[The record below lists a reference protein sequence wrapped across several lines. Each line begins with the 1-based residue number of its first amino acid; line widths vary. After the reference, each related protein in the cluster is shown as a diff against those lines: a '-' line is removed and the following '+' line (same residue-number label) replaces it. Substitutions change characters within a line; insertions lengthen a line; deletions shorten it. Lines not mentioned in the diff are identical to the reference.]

1 MSERRA
7 KLPAQV
13 FEIVPVTPQ
22 QPPIARWLL
31 FVVGVIFPAAVIGF
45 ELITR
50 FCAQAL
56 FDPMPTPWHALAV
69 SFVPACNFL
78 IWLRLYSGKS
88 KGSKWLSACSGA
100 AIAIGGFYAL
110 LFAPLLPLA
119 VLAIMFYGTGVL
131 PFAPLAAF
139 GGALL
144 LRRSFRKALA
154 PHVHARHFWVG
165 LAAGF
170 FLLLALDVSPT
181 VTRYGLQ
188 LATSSEPQERQRG
201 LWVLRHIGDEN
212 LLLRLCYDTS
222 AKPAGLFSWLYY
234 LGSRSAFSADEL
246 SLSRSVAEV
255 REIYYRVYGAA
266 FNLQPAPVLTRRNP
280 QLLWGRFD
288 NDLGGVD
295 VGGRIEGLALASS
308 RLDGAILADDA
319 VAYLEWTFEFNNRSS
334 QDREVRLQLALPP
347 KAVVSRATLWID
359 GVEREAAYAGRGEVR
374 AAYQSVVRQARDP
387 LLVTAKGPDRILA
400 QAFPVA
406 RNGGAIKFKIGI
418 TAPLDPAGSTARL
431 VLPQIAERNFN
442 LGESAAHTLW
452 IESRHRLSTTVP
464 GLASHGV
471 VGGAFRIEG
480 EITDGA
486 LSKSRKVIEVAW
498 DPSAAPTVSRIGGG
512 EIVEQVIEREMLAPP
527 SAIMIVVDGSGHT
540 KPAVPGLLGALDA
553 LPANAKAG
561 LMIAGDTAPELPLGP
576 WTEDQKSAAIHVLR
590 TAQFVGGQD
599 NTSALAEAF
608 NRLEPYENA
617 LVLWVHGPQPV
628 RFSKGL
634 AALERIS
641 RLKRLPKLILYDL
654 EPGPNEAL
662 PDASWAWS
670 ATVLPQTGAPES
682 DLKAFLSKLWR
693 QDDLRV
699 VRRVVTD
706 DKDERKGSDHIARL
720 WASEQVLSLLG
731 SHKADGRSE
740 AVALGSRYRLVTAVS
755 GAVVLQTAQQYA
767 QNNLTP
773 VAPGTV
779 PTVPEPEEWVLI
791 LIVCAA
797 MSWLMLR
804 RRFRA
809 GRLA

>member
-1 MSERRA
+1 MSERQA
-7 KLPAQV
+7 KFLAQV
-13 FEIVPVTPQ
+13 FDIVPVTPQ
-22 QPPIARWLL
+22 LPQIARWLL
-31 FVVGVIFPAAVIGF
+31 LAVGVLFPAAVIGF

-69 SFVPACNFL
+69 SFVPASNFL
-78 IWLRLYSGKS
+78 IWLRLYPGKS
-88 KGSKWLSACSGA
+88 KGSKWLSACSGT

-119 VLAIMFYGTGVL
+119 VLAIMFYGIGVL
-131 PFAPLAAF
+131 PFAPLAAA

-144 LRRSFRKALA
+144 LRRSFRKARA
-154 PHVHARHFWVG
+154 PHIHARHFWGG
-165 LAAGF
+165 LTAGF
-170 FLLLALDVSPT
+170 LLLLALDVSPT
-181 VTRYGLQ
+181 ATRYGLQ

-234 LGSRSAFSADEL
+234 LSSRRAFSAHEL
-246 SLSRSVAEV
+246 SLSHSVAEV
-255 REIYYRVYGAA
+255 REIYYRVHGAA
-266 FNLQPAPVLTRRNP
+266 FNSQPAPVLTRRNR
-280 QLLWGRFD
+280 LLPWGRFD

-295 VGGRIEGLALASS
+295 VGGRIEGLDLASS
-308 RLDGAILADDA
+308 RLDGVILGDDA
-319 VAYLEWTFEFNNRSS
+319 VAYLEWTFEFKNRSS

-347 KAVVSRATLWID
+347 KGVVSRATLWID
-359 GVEREAAYAGRGEVR
+359 GVEREAAYAGRGEAR

-418 TAPLDPAGSTARL
+418 TAPLDPGGGTARL

-442 LGESAAHTLW
+442 LGESAAHALW
-452 IESRHRLSTTVP
+452 IESRHRLSTTAP
-464 GLASHGV
+464 GLASHDV
-471 VGGAFRIEG
+471 AGGGFRVEG
-480 EITDGA
+480 EIADRV
-486 LSKSRKVIEVAW
+486 LSTSRKIIEAAW
-498 DPSAAPTVSRIGGG
+498 DPSAAPTVSRIGDG
-512 EIVEQVIEREMLAPP
+512 EIVEQAIEREMLPPP
-527 SAIMIVVDGSGHT
+527 SAIMIVADGSGHT
-540 KPAVPGLLGALDA
+540 KSAIPGLLAALDA
-553 LPANAKAG
+553 LPVDTKAG
-561 LMIAGDTAPELPLGP
+561 LMIAGDAAPELPLGP
-576 WTEDQKSAAIHVLR
+576 WTEGQKSAARHVLE
-590 TAQFVGGQD
+590 TAQFIGGQD
-599 NTSALAEAF
+599 NSFALAEAF

-634 AALERIS
+634 AALEHVS
-641 RLKRLPKLILYDL
+641 RLKHLAKLVLYDL

-682 DLKAFLSKLWR
+682 DLKAFLGKLWR
-693 QDDLRV
+693 QDDLRP
-699 VRRVVTD
+699 VRRVLTD
-706 DKDERKGSDHIARL
+706 DKGERKGSDHIARL

-731 SHKADGRSE
+731 SPKADGRTE
-740 AVALGSRYRLVTAVS
+740 AVALAGRYRLVTAVS

-773 VAPGTV
+773 VAPGSV
-779 PTVPEPEEWVLI
+779 PTVPEPEEWALI
-791 LIVCAA
+791 IIVCAA
-797 MSWLMLR
+797 MAGLMLR
-804 RRFRA
+804 RRFGA
-809 GRLA
+809 GRLV